1 MLYSIKKTYAKV
13 TEEKSVGRTDTQK
26 KENLKY
32 ITHIPASKPLTT
44 RRKVNTSDGKDVPA
58 TLAFGAVTE

>member
-1 MLYSIKKTYAKV
+1 M
-13 TEEKSVGRTDTQK
+13 TEEKSVGRADTQK

-44 RRKVNTSDGKDVPA
+44 RRKVKALDGKDVPA

>member
-1 MLYSIKKTYAKV
+1 M
-13 TEEKSVGRTDTQK
+13 TEEKSVGRADTQK

-44 RRKVNTSDGKDVPA
+44 RRKVNALDGKDVPA